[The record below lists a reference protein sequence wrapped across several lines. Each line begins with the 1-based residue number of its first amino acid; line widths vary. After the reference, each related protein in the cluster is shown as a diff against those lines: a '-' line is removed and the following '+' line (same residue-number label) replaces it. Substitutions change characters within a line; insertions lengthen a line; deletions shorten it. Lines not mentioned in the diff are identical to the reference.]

1 MTSQNM
7 NLLAKFPMLNSQ
19 MTLIEEVQTVNNIRL
34 GMFTDAMNITQVNA
48 ALDELLPTLSDDEM
62 CNFLQNLSNAYNKA
76 KIWGEKQRKVK
87 ISIEVDEAEQI
98 KLQRAFAKREKKA
111 KKDLEK
117 INGISL
123 VSSSTNSS
131 TSPASSTAK
140 KPSVLY
146 DPDPAINKAIKEMVA
161 MTKNYS
167 AAVAMLKSI
176 GALDASY
183 KLQENI

>member
-1 MTSQNM
+1 M

-19 MTLIEEVQTVNNIRL
+19 MTLTEEVQTVNNIRL

-117 INGISL
+117 VNGISL
-123 VSSSTNSS
+123 VNSS
-131 TSPASSTAK
+131 TSVNSSASSASSTAK

-167 AAVAMLKSI
+167 AAIAMLKSI